1 MGRCLL
7 VRFLLLYKTASMASE
22 NPTMKIPTPP
32 PSEST
37 SASSSPSPGI
47 DDRNEFFLSQLTA
60 TDPLSYLL
68 QGDSSGTDEASSQG
82 QSPADWSPFTSWLEA
97 TQQEKVPDMGLG
109 SDFNFTMPMDLDFE
123 GSMAI
128 DPSALHFNT
137 SIFTQPEAP
146 VFDASGAFKPEFF
159 TQLLNQNLG
168 RRMSVTSSSSSSG
181 ASLSP
186 VLDHRPPPAQSS
198 AGDLSNEDAATE
210 LAQRVLQAA
219 GITFAVPVETK
230 SEANGA

>member
-1 MGRCLL
+1 
-7 VRFLLLYKTASMASE
+7 
-22 NPTMKIPTPP
+22 MKIPTPP

-37 SASSSPSPGI
+37 SASSSPSPGV
-47 DDRNEFFLSQLTA
+47 DDTNEFFLSQLTS

-68 QGDSSGTDEASSQG
+68 QADSSGTDDASSQG
-82 QSPADWSPFTSWLEA
+82 QSPQEWSPFTSWLEA

-137 SIFTQPEAP
+137 SIFTQPETP
-146 VFDASGAFKPEFF
+146 VFDPNGTFQPEFF
-159 TQLLNQNLG
+159 TQLLNQNMG
-168 RRMSVTSSSSSSG
+168 RRLSVTSSSSSSG

-186 VLDHRPPPAQSS
+186 VLEQRSTPAHNL
-198 AGDLSNEDAATE
+198 AGDSTSGEDAATA
-210 LAQRVLQAA
+210 LAHRVLQAA
-219 GITFAVPVETK
+219 GITFAVPVDTK
-230 SEANGA
+230 FDTNGA